1 MHTWIRLGVAY
12 RASGK
17 HVASLKVFAKALS
30 IDPTSW
36 YAKFSIGDVQ
46 REIGLLESAVKTFRE
61 ILVERPEELGV
72 LVVLSETL
80 LASGVEEMKGGSTA
94 RAEESFVAALE
105 MAERI
110 IGAGLATRVAW
121 KVAGDALGGLAGIAE
136 LSKGDEAT
144 TIGLRLLSIL
154 GEEKVDVKI
163 EGMDAVTAESL
174 TAGFDGVGSAVFF
187 AGLQV
192 LAFKMRILLETEND
206 SSIGSAWLDLGLAI
220 SRLHPAVDSTTTDE
234 AQHQSIRCLK
244 FALQLEPLNSLFWN
258 ALGVLSFTLSPRL
271 SQHALIKSIEHSPRA
286 AVPWT
291 NLGFFYLSHEEEELA
306 NMAFLKAQVLDP
318 DYEAAWAGQAI
329 LADRAGEGVV
339 AAGLWSH
346 AFSLPGSCAEA
357 DVGFAISSFAQHRA
371 TASTST
377 AGSTTEALS
386 APLFALT
393 RYLSASPRDFHALH
407 LQSLILEQIDDLPS
421 SSTALELAASILEE
435 IYEEDESPLVE
446 ARFIIAQ
453 SNLGRVRLAMED
465 WEGAKVAFEMGLS
478 LLNLDEL
485 DRSSAPSDP
494 AAGVLTRSQS
504 IMLFTACKLGMGIA
518 HYSLGEMEAAIE
530 VWNGALEDLD
540 TFDGAREGA
549 VGRRADLD
557 VALGK
562 LYWSRGEEDLAI
574 SSFLDSP
581 NVSVSL

>member
-1 MHTWIRLGVAY
+1 M
-12 RASGK
+12 
-17 HVASLKVFAKALS
+17 
-30 IDPTSW
+30 
-36 YAKFSIGDVQ
+36 
-46 REIGLLESAVKTFRE
+46 
-61 ILVERPEELGV
+61 
-72 LVVLSETL
+72 LSETL
-80 LASGVEEMKGGSTA
+80 LANGMEEVKGGFNA

-105 MAERI
+105 MAERM

-121 KVAGDALGGLAGIAE
+121 KVAGDALGALAGISE
-136 LSKGDEAT
+136 PSMRDEAT
-144 TIGLRLLSIL
+144 TIGLRLLAIL

-163 EGMDAVTAESL
+163 EGMDAITVESL
-174 TAGFDGVGSAVFF
+174 GATFDGVGSSGFF
-187 AGLQV
+187 AGLRV
-192 LAFKMRILLETEND
+192 LAFKMRLLLETEND
-206 SSIGSAWLDLGLAI
+206 ASIGSAWLDIGLAI
-220 SRLHPAVDSTTTDE
+220 SHLPPSLAATATADE

-291 NLGFFYLSHEEEELA
+291 NLGLFYLAHDEEELA

-318 DYEAAWAGQAI
+318 DYEAAWVGQAI
-329 LADRAGEGVV
+329 LAERAGEGDV

-346 AFSLPGSCAEA
+346 AFSLPGSSAEA
-357 DVGFAISSFAQHRA
+357 DIGFAISAFAHYRS
-371 TASTST
+371 TASTS
-377 AGSTTEALS
+377 ASTTEILS

-393 RYLSASPRDFHALH
+393 RYLSTSPREFHALH

-435 IYEEDESPLVE
+435 IYEENESPIVE
-446 ARFIIAQ
+446 ARFVIAQ
-453 SNLGRVRLAMED
+453 SNLGRVRLAMGD

-485 DRSSAPSDP
+485 DRSAVSSSI
-494 AAGVLTRSQS
+494 AAEGLTKAQS
-504 IMLFTACKLGMGIA
+504 ILLFTACKLGMGIA
-518 HYSLGEMEAAIE
+518 HYSLGEMESAID
-530 VWNGALEDLD
+530 VWNGALEDLEM
-540 TFDGAREGA
+540 FDGAGEGA
-549 VGRRADLD
+549 VGRREDLD

-562 LYWSRGEEDLAI
+562 LHWERGEEDLAI

-581 NVSVSL
+581 DV